1 MDSKRTS
8 RIFKWLKRI
17 EASKLSIRQYFAS
30 HDVPFSRA
38 QYFIYKRQL
47 EEGDADALIDRRRIG
62 NSRKVTETAEAFLK
76 GCIQRDPDVSLGWLQ
91 QALEK
96 EFGCSVSLSTVSRTL
111 NQIVPERPR
120 QVGRPA
126 KTNEEPDGQVEHN
139 ALGGFEMI
147 VAVAYHLGWPERAAD
162 VVGRSVDSFRQ
173 LQSVNPDRCTADK
186 KARNKSGQ
194 FTKAYNKRRDV
205 RQGRFASIEDKRQ
218 SKNWRSMNIASD
230 HHETLARKCLAI
242 LSLPLITDNGQVRSV
257 NLAHGQT
264 LRHLCGFNYRQSSI
278 AKFLAELKYVGA
290 SAHLLRD
297 LPEFWRHCWEATVS
311 ETMVGPLLCFYI
323 DGNTKAVWS
332 SKRVRKNKV
341 TMLGRVMG
349 CLEQVFIH
357 DGLGHPIYFETYS
370 GHAPSG
376 EDVLALFDKIEGS
389 ITEVPHSRTRVVR
402 AIIMDGGHN
411 SVSCLR
417 AFAAQTTYHYV
428 TTLDDNQ
435 WDDRR
440 VRSRSYPIRYRYGDA
455 TLRDLDFELADS
467 KEKGYL
473 ITTRAIQIAWDN
485 GRITVLLTSIP
496 RDIVDA
502 NEVVF
507 SYFRRWPAQELQ
519 FKHGKA
525 VASLNR
531 VAAYGAK
538 MVENPRQ
545 RGKQEKLA
553 QKIAALREQLA
564 DAIEEANCHQ
574 LEIAKL
580 IPKERRLR
588 AKTTIRKGQRSIP
601 ASIRD
606 EYQRLGQTID
616 QHQRAIKTIEK
627 KRQKEFKALAKSQQ
641 EWLRLQGKETEYAV
655 DVELDQ
661 VLTYFRASLV
671 HLYAYF
677 IQHFLDGGPISLV
690 GLVHRVMH
698 LPAKIVEV
706 DGVRRIELSAN
717 SQDPKM
723 MRNIQGA
730 ITKLNKLKIK
740 GPRGRLM
747 HFSMDWS

>member
-1 MDSKRTS
+1 
-8 RIFKWLKRI
+8 
-17 EASKLSIRQYFAS
+17 
-30 HDVPFSRA
+30 
-38 QYFIYKRQL
+38 
-47 EEGDADALIDRRRIG
+47 
-62 NSRKVTETAEAFLK
+62 
-76 GCIQRDPDVSLGWLQ
+76 
-91 QALEK
+91 
-96 EFGCSVSLSTVSRTL
+96 
-111 NQIVPERPR
+111 
-120 QVGRPA
+120 
-126 KTNEEPDGQVEHN
+126 
-139 ALGGFEMI
+139 
-147 VAVAYHLGWPERAAD
+147 
-162 VVGRSVDSFRQ
+162 
-173 LQSVNPDRCTADK
+173 
-186 KARNKSGQ
+186 
-194 FTKAYNKRRDV
+194 
-205 RQGRFASIEDKRQ
+205 
-218 SKNWRSMNIASD
+218 
-230 HHETLARKCLAI
+230 
-242 LSLPLITDNGQVRSV
+242 
-257 NLAHGQT
+257 
-264 LRHLCGFNYRQSSI
+264 
-278 AKFLAELKYVGA
+278 
-290 SAHLLRD
+290 
-297 LPEFWRHCWEATVS
+297 
-311 ETMVGPLLCFYI
+311 
-323 DGNTKAVWS
+323 
-332 SKRVRKNKV
+332 
-341 TMLGRVMG
+341 
-349 CLEQVFIH
+349 
-357 DGLGHPIYFETYS
+357 
-370 GHAPSG
+370 
-376 EDVLALFDKIEGS
+376 
-389 ITEVPHSRTRVVR
+389 
-402 AIIMDGGHN
+402 MDGGHN

-531 VAAYGAK
+531 VAAYGVK

-588 AKTTIRKGQRSIP
+588 AKTTIRKGQRIIP

-606 EYQRLGQTID
+606 EYRRLGQTID

-627 KRQKEFKALAKSQQ
+627 ARHKEFKALAKSQQ

-677 IQHFLDGGPISLV
+677 IRHFLDGGPISLV

-698 LPAKIVEV
+698 LPAKIVEAN
-706 DGVRRIELSAN
+706 GVRRIELTAN
-717 SQDPKM
+717 PQDPKM

-730 ITKLNKLKIK
+730 VTKLNKLKIK
-740 GPRGRLM
+740 GPRGKLM
-747 HFSMDWS
+747 QFSMDWS